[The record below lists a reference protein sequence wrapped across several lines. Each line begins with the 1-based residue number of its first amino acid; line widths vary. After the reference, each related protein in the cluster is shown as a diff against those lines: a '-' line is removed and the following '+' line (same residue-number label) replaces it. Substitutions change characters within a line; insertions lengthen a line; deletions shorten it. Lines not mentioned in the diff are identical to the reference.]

1 MPKSK
6 RKPSLEKPRP
16 DFPLFPHKGTNRWA
30 KKVRGKLH
38 YFGKVFPDD
47 PRGEKALQLWADQ
60 KDDLLAGR
68 VPKAK
73 RDMLTV
79 EELVN
84 RWLDFKKRRIATGEL
99 SARCWDEYKALCVL
113 VVETWGRNRAAL
125 DLGPSD
131 FAKLREIMAAKWG
144 PVRLGNQVQYV
155 RGIFRW
161 AAKENLLA
169 MPAYGAGFVKPS
181 AKTVR
186 AARNS
191 HGIRMMGPEKI
202 HRLLKAAGT
211 NLKAMV
217 LLAANGGVGPSD
229 IARLPITALDLK
241 AAWVNYPRHKTQV
254 ARRFPLWKE
263 TVAALQAVLA
273 SRPTPRP
280 GCENLVFL
288 TAGGA
293 SYIGNLH
300 GERIAAEFR
309 AACKV
314 AKIEGHG
321 MYDLRRGFQTVA
333 DGARDPVATS
343 FVMGHAPAA
352 GDMAAT
358 YRQTIDDDRL
368 KAVVNVVRT
377 WLFGGADRTGDK
389 AGDEARQATAGAPE
403 MTPVIKAVQRCLAA
417 IAAADG
423 TEKAVL
429 RSVWNESE
437 IALALSGE
445 HSATER
451 FLRQW
456 GDDRP
461 ALRVV
466 GA

>member
-1 MPKSK
+1 
-6 RKPSLEKPRP
+6 
-16 DFPLFPHKGTNRWA
+16 
-30 KKVRGKLH
+30 
-38 YFGKVFPDD
+38 
-47 PRGEKALQLWADQ
+47 
-60 KDDLLAGR
+60 
-68 VPKAK
+68 
-73 RDMLTV
+73 
-79 EELVN
+79 
-84 RWLDFKKRRIATGEL
+84 
-99 SARCWDEYKALCVL
+99 
-113 VVETWGRNRAAL
+113 
-125 DLGPSD
+125 
-131 FAKLREIMAAKWG
+131 
-144 PVRLGNQVQYV
+144 
-155 RGIFRW
+155 
-161 AAKENLLA
+161 
-169 MPAYGAGFVKPS
+169 
-181 AKTVR
+181 
-186 AARNS
+186 
-191 HGIRMMGPEKI
+191 
-202 HRLLKAAGT
+202 
-211 NLKAMV
+211 
-217 LLAANGGVGPSD
+217 
-229 IARLPITALDLK
+229 
-241 AAWVNYPRHKTQV
+241 
-254 ARRFPLWKE
+254 
-263 TVAALQAVLA
+263 
-273 SRPTPRP
+273 
-280 GCENLVFL
+280 
-288 TAGGA
+288 
-293 SYIGNLH
+293 
-300 GERIAAEFR
+300 
-309 AACKV
+309 
-314 AKIEGHG
+314 

-456 GDDRP
+456 GGDRP